1 MSTDSVKSQLPVT
14 AFGRV
19 GVLFGGKSA
28 EREVSLKS
36 GNAVL
41 KALQSAGVDAFGID
55 VGDDFLQR
63 LLAEKID
70 RAFIVLH
77 GRGGEDGSMQGLLE
91 CAGIPYTGS
100 GILASALAM
109 DKLRTKQVWQSL
121 GLPTPRHAVL
131 ASVTDCEAAASELGF
146 PLIVKPAH
154 EGSSI
159 GMAEVA
165 SLDDRS
171 LSEANTHSSP
181 LRERLQAIAEQ
192 DEQLAEAY
200 QALVQSL
207 ADELLEQVRAAT
219 PSFFEQLVVDLMIAM
234 GYGGSRK
241 EAGKATQATN
251 DDGIDGIIKED
262 KLGLD
267 VIYLQ
272 AKRWSNTVHRPEIDK
287 FIGALTR
294 QRARKGVFITT
305 SEFSAGAREAALGLD
320 IKVVL
325 IDGVELARLMV
336 ENNLGVSVKQVYE
349 VKQLDSDYFLEE

>member
-1 MSTDSVKSQLPVT
+1 MAIPDFQSVMRPVLTAVQNGAPLP
-14 AFGRV
+14 
-19 GVLFGGKSA
+19 
-28 EREVSLKS
+28 
-36 GNAVL
+36 
-41 KALQSAGVDAFGID
+41 
-55 VGDDFLQR
+55 
-63 LLAEKID
+63 
-70 RAFIVLH
+70 LH
-77 GRGGEDGSMQGLLE
+77 E
-91 CAGIPYTGS
+91 
-100 GILASALAM
+100 
-109 DKLRTKQVWQSL
+109 
-121 GLPTPRHAVL
+121 
-131 ASVTDCEAAASELGF
+131 
-146 PLIVKPAH
+146 
-154 EGSSI
+154 
-159 GMAEVA
+159 
-165 SLDDRS
+165 
-171 LSEANTHSSP
+171 
-181 LRERLQAIAEQ
+181 LRERVADHFQLTEDERKEQLPSGHQTVINNRVGWARTYLNKAGLLTIPAKGMVQITARGLDALATGPERITVRWLKQFPEFADFHTAKPQAADAPSVLDADIAETTP
-192 DEQLAEAY
+192 DEQLAEAH

-207 ADELLEQVRAAT
+207 AEELLAQVRAAK

-272 AKRWSNTVHRPEIDK
+272 AKRWTNTVHRPEIDK

-349 VKQLDSDYFLEE
+349 VKQIDSDYFAEE